1 MRQKLETTRNM
12 RFGVSE
18 GMLLAAGPGGPDIF
32 LLTPAPGATPGMR
45 VK

>member
-18 GMLLAAGPGGPDIF
+18 GMLLAAGPGDADMF
-32 LLTPAPGATPGMR
+32 HLTPGTAPGCR